1 MSSLCTVL
9 IVSKEGKSAFKNQML
24 VAAPIMVAFENCS
37 FEQFPEYV
45 LDPNIH
51 AVIFVGHLLNK
62 TNIKDLIPIITGDW
76 RLELNAYWW
85 HKPANANPVPAYP
98 ERLTSCAFE
107 AYSPA
112 HLLEKVCND
121 LVKRASTP
129 FFSALSE
136 YVQTQPDSWH
146 TPGHSNGNS
155 LRYSAWGTDFYHF
168 VGQSMWQADLSVSVQ
183 SLDSLLHPE
192 GVIAEAQ
199 NLAAEAFGA
208 KQTYFATNGSSTAN
222 KVILQSVLTP
232 GDILLLDRNCHKSVH
247 HGVILSGARPI
258 YLNSS
263 VNESLGIF
271 ASVPKA
277 TILEAIAA
285 HPNAKALILTNP
297 TYDGL
302 IYDLQ
307 PIIEAAHQHGIKVI
321 IDEAWYG
328 FARFH
333 PIFRPTALE
342 LGADYVTQSTHKT
355 LSAFSQ
361 ASMVHVNDPDHNPH
375 ILRETFNMHA
385 STSPQYSIIASLDV
399 ARQQMSMEGYSLLEK
414 VLSIVA
420 TLHHKINET
429 KLFRVLSL
437 EELLPESLV
446 NDNIRLDPTKVTID
460 VRATNYSGEE
470 IQQIL
475 FDQFDI
481 QVEKSTFATVTVL
494 VTIGAT
500 ANKMMRLIHALTTLS
515 DTLPKRKRKP
525 KKDSIKIPLFTRLA
539 GLPRDAFY
547 YGGTDIPVVKAGK
560 PNKALIGRVSC
571 DQIVPYPPGI
581 PVLVPAQVIDEAVLD
596 YLAQL
601 ILSETNFEIH
611 GLVRCDNGYALRV
624 LAEDEVLDEW

>member
-9 IVSKEGKSAFKNQML
+9 IVSKEGKSTIKNQML
-24 VAAPIMVAFENCS
+24 VAAPLMVAFENCS
-37 FEQFPEYV
+37 FEQFPEYI

-62 TNIKDLIPIITGDW
+62 SHIKDLVPIVEGDW
-76 RLELNAYWW
+76 RLELDAYWW
-85 HKPANANPVPAYP
+85 HKTDKPNPILARTTDCPLA
-98 ERLTSCAFE
+98 S
-107 AYSPA
+107 YSPA
-112 HLLEKVCND
+112 QLLEKVCQD

-129 FFSALSE
+129 FFSALRE

-199 NLAAEAFGA
+199 DLAAEAFGA

-247 HGVILSGARPI
+247 HGVILSGAKPI

-263 VNESLGIF
+263 VNEELGIF
-271 ASVPKA
+271 ASVPRA
-277 TILEAIAA
+277 TILAAIEAN
-285 HPNAKALILTNP
+285 PTAKALILTNP

-302 IYDLQ
+302 IYDLA

-420 TLHHKINET
+420 TLHEKINET

-437 EELLPESLV
+437 EELLPASLKH
-446 NDNIRLDPTKVTID
+446 DNIRLDPTKVTID
-460 VRATNYSGEE
+460 VRATNHSGEE

-481 QVEKSTFATVTVL
+481 QVEKSTFATITVL

-515 DTLPKRKRKP
+515 ETLPKRKRQP
-525 KKDSIKIPLFTRLA
+525 KKASIKIPQFTSLA

-547 YGGTDIPVVKAGK
+547 YGGTHIPVVKAGK

-581 PVLVPAQVIDEAVLD
+581 PVLVPAQIIDEAVLD
-596 YLAQL
+596 YLAKL
-601 ILSETNFEIH
+601 ILSDTNFEIH
-611 GLVRCDNGYALRV
+611 GLVKVDDVYALRV
-624 LAEDEVLDEW
+624 LAENEKLDRI

>member
-9 IVSKEGKSAFKNQML
+9 IVSKEGKTAIKNQML
-24 VAAPIMVAFENCS
+24 VAAPLMVAFENCS

-62 TNIKDLIPIITGDW
+62 AHVKALTPIVEGDW

-85 HKPANANPVPAYP
+85 HKPDKPNPVPS
-98 ERLTSCAFE
+98 RLKDCPLESFTPSA
-107 AYSPA
+107 
-112 HLLEKVCND
+112 LLDKVCQD
-121 LVKRASTP
+121 LVIRASTP
-129 FFSALSE
+129 FFSALRE

-192 GVIAEAQ
+192 GVIAQAQ
-199 NLAAEAFGA
+199 DLAADAFGA

-247 HGVILSGARPI
+247 HGVILSGAKPI

-263 VNESLGIF
+263 VNEELGIF
-271 ASVPKA
+271 ASVPKE
-277 TILEAIAA
+277 TILTAIEN

-302 IYDLQ
+302 IYDLK
-307 PIIEAAHQHGIKVI
+307 PIIEAAHRSGIKVI

-361 ASMVHVNDPDHNPH
+361 ASMVHVNDPDHDPH

-414 VLSIVA
+414 VLSIVD
-420 TLHHKINET
+420 TLHQKINET

-437 EELLPESLV
+437 EELLPEALKD
-446 NDNIRLDPTKVTID
+446 DNIRLDPTKVTID
-460 VRATNYSGEE
+460 VRATHHSGEE

-475 FDQFDI
+475 FDEFDI

-515 DTLPKRKRKP
+515 ETLPKRKRKP
-525 KKDSIKIPLFTRLA
+525 KKDSIRIPKFTSLA

-547 YGGTDIPVVKAGK
+547 YSGTPIPVVKGGK
-560 PNKALIGRVSC
+560 PNKLLIGRVSC

-581 PVLVPAQVIDEAVLD
+581 PVLVPAQIIDEAVLD
-596 YLAQL
+596 YLAKL
-601 ILSETNFEIH
+601 IISDTNFEIH
-611 GLVRCDNGYALRV
+611 GLIKIGGEYALRV
-624 LAEDEVLDEW
+624 LTSEEAAEL